1 MERLRTPEE
10 LEKRKKE
17 HPLLLCYV
25 GTDGCGVCE
34 SDRPRVAALA
44 EELGIPAV
52 AFDYAASPAIRGA
65 LTVFTIP
72 AVVLFRCGAEVHRQA
87 RILDFQELRRRTEQM
102 KESL

>member
-10 LEKRKKE
+10 LEEKKKE

-25 GTDGCGVCE
+25 GMDGCGVCE
-34 SDRPRVAALA
+34 SDRPRVRALA

-52 AFDYAASPAIRGA
+52 DFDYAGSPAIHGA
-65 LTVFTIP
+65 LMVFSIP
-72 AVVLFRCGAEVHRQA
+72 AAVLFRCGAEVHRQA
-87 RILDFQELRRRTEQM
+87 RILDFEELRRRMEQM